1 MLPDADNRDF
11 LEIESAG
18 EVIVLR
24 TVPENPSLSKEQ
36 GVWVLYTG
44 DPLPPSATDNVLQ
57 QAREERDLANRGNG
71 G

>member
-1 MLPDADNRDF
+1 MLG
-11 LEIESAG
+11 LGQIESDC

-24 TVPENPSLSKEQ
+24 TVPENPSLTKEQ

-44 DPLPPSATDNVLQ
+44 DPLPGSAIDEVVQ
-57 QAREERDLANRGNG
+57 QIREEHDLANRGNG